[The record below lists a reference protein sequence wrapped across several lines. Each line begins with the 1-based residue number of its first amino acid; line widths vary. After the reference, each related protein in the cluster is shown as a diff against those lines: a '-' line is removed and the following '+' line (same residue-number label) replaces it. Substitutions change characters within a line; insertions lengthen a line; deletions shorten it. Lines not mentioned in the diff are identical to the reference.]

1 MMQRVIGNRNAPIS
15 DGLGQLAGLLCWLAA
30 LGLAPHVCAAAA
42 EAPGVVDVPCP
53 PGSIEV
59 APGTSIQS
67 ASDVAGDNASICLK
81 NGTHRMQVV
90 RPRQGQ
96 SFHGEERT
104 ILNGSRMLTTFGR
117 DDKYWVAN
125 VQMRRHRRHGECAPA
140 YPTCDM
146 PDGFFIDDKPL
157 TQVLSRNSVKAGFF
171 YIDPTS
177 GKIYFADDPT
187 RRKVEVTAAV
197 FAFGGN
203 ASNVLIRNII
213 VEKYANPAQSGAIH
227 AMNAAG
233 WTIENVEARWNS
245 GAGIAL
251 GSGGRV
257 HASDV
262 HHNGQ
267 IGIVGEGRNIEID
280 GNRIWGNNTRG
291 FDFTWEAGGVKIGRS
306 DGVTMRNNQAF
317 DNIGPGL
324 WCDIE
329 CRNVLYERN
338 VVERNHDAGIFH
350 EISYSAIIRDNVAR
364 HNGVGERKWFWGAD
378 IQVAASQDVQVY
390 RNSVTV
396 RPEGCGIVL
405 IDQSRA
411 MESGQKYKTRRNTV
425 RENDMTFEG
434 GACAGGVSDA
444 KPGDENYAIIAD
456 GNNRFD
462 ANIYRVPKA
471 STAKHRFVFGHAVLD
486 WDGWHKIGLE
496 LNGRLVTY

>member
-1 MMQRVIGNRNAPIS
+1 M
-15 DGLGQLAGLLCWLAA
+15 
-30 LGLAPHVCAAAA
+30 
-42 EAPGVVDVPCP
+42 VDAPCP

-67 ASDVAGDNASICLK
+67 ASDAAGDNGSICLK

-90 RPRQGQ
+90 RPRKGQ
-96 SFHGEERT
+96 SFHGEGRT
-104 ILNGSRMLTTFGR
+104 VLNGSRLLATFAR

-125 VQMRRHRRHGECAPA
+125 VHMRRHRRHGECAPA
-140 YPTCDM
+140 YSTCNM
-146 PDGFFIDDKPL
+146 PEGFFIDDKPL
-157 TQVLSRNSVKAGFF
+157 TQVLSRNSVEAGRF
-171 YIDPTS
+171 YIDQVS
-177 GKIYFADDPT
+177 GKIYFADDPA

-197 FAFGGN
+197 FAFAGS

-213 VEKYANPAQSGAIH
+213 VEKYANAAQSGAIH
-227 AMNAAG
+227 AMTAAG
-233 WTIENVEARWNS
+233 WTIENVEAHWNS

-257 HASDV
+257 RSSNV

-267 IGIVGEGRNIEID
+267 IGIVGAGRDIEID
-280 GNRIWGNNTRG
+280 GNRIWDNNTRG
-291 FDFTWEAGGVKIGRS
+291 FDFKWEAGGVKIALS
-306 DGVTMRNNQAF
+306 NGVTMRNNYVY
-317 DNIGPGL
+317 DNVGPGL

-350 EISYSAIIRDNVAR
+350 EISYSAIIRDNVVR
-364 HNGVGERKWFWGAD
+364 HNGVGERSWFWGAD
-378 IQVAASQDVQVY
+378 ILLAASQDVQVY
-390 RNSVTV
+390 RNTVTV
-396 RPEGCGIVL
+396 SPEGCGIVL

-411 MESGQKYKTRRNTV
+411 MESGKKYKTRNNMV

-434 GACAGGVSDA
+434 GACAGGASDA
-444 KPGDENYAIIAD
+444 KPGDENYAIIID

-462 ANIYRVPKA
+462 ANVYHVPKT

-496 LNGRLVTY
+496 LRGRLVTY